1 MSFGPDKVVFP
12 FDLYSGTGTS
22 ITSTGAGAAV
32 MLPPGKKVIQVAMPG
47 TSTMTVKIQNSLDGT
62 TWFDVTSSTVA
73 TQNVAQGAVLAEID
87 SYIPKWRVNVTSFTA
102 LGVGTNCAQIA
113 ALLQTPQA

>member
-1 MSFGPDKVVFP
+1 MSFGPDKVVVS
-12 FDLYSGTGTS
+12 FDLYGGTGTS

-32 MLPPGKKVIQVAMPG
+32 KLPPGKKVIQVAMPG

-73 TQNVAQGAVLAEID
+73 TQGVAQGAVLAEID
-87 SYIPKWRVNVTSFTA
+87 SAIPLWRQNITAFTA
-102 LGVGTNCAQIA
+102 LGVGTNCAVIGQ
-113 ALLQTPQA
+113 LPPV